1 MTNAPAVPAFN
12 RTGLATDADVVS
24 ILVGVASSWRR
35 LLGGAVA
42 CSAVAALL
50 LLVAPD
56 YYTTHTT
63 FAPSTSS
70 SALTSIGNVAA
81 SLGLGLGD
89 IAENGPKFY
98 ADLVTSDA
106 ILLQVLDTTQ
116 HQYNYYRVS
125 HLSAK
130 DNLRLRDKGLKHLRR
145 HLDVNFDAR
154 TSVVTVELATRDP
167 ELSVQIAQVLLDALN
182 RFNISTL
189 QTTAR
194 SRRQFLEQRLRDAR
208 QELSEATDSLKL
220 FYIRNRQYQ
229 QSPVLVLREADLRQE
244 YALKQQT
251 VNSLASSLEQ
261 ARIDEVRDTPVLTV
275 LDTPILPS
283 KPSDPKRAL
292 LAIGFGFL
300 WLAGYALWVSTTVVT
315 ADLATRRPKEAA
327 AIVGVWSE
335 MRKMLRR
342 REHP

>member
-1 MTNAPAVPAFN
+1 ME
-12 RTGLATDADVVS
+12 ADVLS
-24 ILVGVASSWRR
+24 MFVAVARSWRR
-35 LLGGAVA
+35 LLGGSVV
-42 CSAVAALL
+42 CAAGAGLL
-50 LLVAPD
+50 LLLSPD

-63 FAPSTSS
+63 FAPSTSP
-70 SALTSIGNVAA
+70 SALANIGNLAA
-81 SLGLGLGD
+81 SLGLGIGD
-89 IAENGPKFY
+89 MAENGPKFY

-106 ILLQVLDTTQ
+106 ILLQVLDTTR
-116 HQYNYYRVS
+116 HPYNYYRLS

-130 DNLRLRDKGLKHLRR
+130 DTLRLRDKGLRHLRR
-145 HLDVNFDAR
+145 HLDVDFDVR
-154 TSVVTVELATRDP
+154 TSVVTVEIATRDP
-167 ELSVQIAQVLLDALN
+167 QISVDMAQVLLDALN

-194 SRRQFLEQRLRDAR
+194 ARRQFLEQRLREAR
-208 QELSEATDSLKL
+208 QELAQATDSLKF

-229 QSPVLVLREADLRQE
+229 QSPVLVLHEADLRQE

-283 KPSDPKRAL
+283 KPSGPKRAL

-300 WLAGYALWVSTTVVT
+300 WLAGYAFWVSTTVVT
-315 ADLATRRPKEAA
+315 GDLATRRPNEAA
-327 AIVGVWSE
+327 AIADVWRQ
-335 MRKMLRR
+335 MRKMVRR
-342 REHP
+342 RERP